1 MTIVAAWMRADT
13 GVGPS
18 IASGS
23 QTWSGNWALLPIA
36 PMKTSNAT
44 TTSGIGFASPWWI
57 RDSMDSRMLRV
68 ASPAAPV
75 LMKIAMIPNANP
87 TSPTRLTRKA
97 FLAASI
103 AERLRY
109 QKPMSR

>member
-23 QTWSGNWALLPIA
+23 QTCSGNWALLPIA
-36 PMKTSNAT
+36 PMNTSSAT
-44 TTSGIGFASPWWI
+44 ANSGMTLASPVWSI
-57 RDSMDSRMLRV
+57 VSMDSRMLRV
-68 ASPAAPV
+68 AAPAALV
-75 LMKIAMIPNANP
+75 FTKIAMIPSANP
-87 TSPTRLTRKA
+87 TSPTRLTMNA
-97 FLAASI
+97 FLAASA